1 MSAEKT
7 IAVAFLCMSII
18 SMAWQGTAL
27 RRLIHASSLRS
38 RATQA
43 YDGLLRTAVCRV
55 ATALAYVIVGINA
68 LWPRVEVLIL
78 TFAVFCATQAV
89 WQLNAWADLRL
100 ARRLR
105 EMPRTAPQG
114 DNPLTVP
121 SIEES

>member
-7 IAVAFLCMSII
+7 IAIAFLCMSII

-43 YDGLLRTAVCRV
+43 YGGLLRTALCRAGV
-55 ATALAYVIVGINA
+55 SMAYVVVGINA
-68 LWPRVEVLIL
+68 IWPRVEVLIL

-105 EMPRTAPQG
+105 EMPRNVLISGTCSPPPG
-114 DNPLTVP
+114 R
-121 SIEES
+121 